1 MKTTFSLALILLYTT
16 VSFGQ
21 TIDLQKGWKFKTGD
35 DLSWAMPDLNDA
47 SWKPIEVNAIWED
60 QGYPGY
66 DGYAW
71 YRIHVIIPTSLKNNA
86 IFKDSIAI
94 NLGLIDDS
102 DQSFL
107 NGMKIGENNGKKGIP
122 WEDAGVYN
130 EQRIYKLASNDHAIL
145 WDKENLIAVRV
156 FDGHG
161 GGGIYRGNINISMVS
176 IADFLSFDES
186 QTTSN
191 IIDNKTVAHK
201 VAIRSSA
208 KNMTLGGNLEIAV
221 NDEFQGK
228 ILFSKKIKVTVTNE
242 KEFIFEFKSP
252 NAEGVVATYQ
262 LTPEKTTTVISK
274 RVEIPYI
281 LTPQVAKTAR
291 INGPNVFGVR
301 PGNPF
306 LYAIPATGERPMAFS
321 VTNLPQGLTIDKNT
335 GTIKG
340 SIAQKGDYKVTFTAE
355 NALGKASKDFKISC
369 GDRIC
374 LTPPMGWNSWNCW
387 GLSVSDE
394 KVRQTADTYVNKG
407 LMNHGWT
414 YINIDDGWELVHD
427 PATGKM
433 LCNSKFPDMKKL
445 ADYVHSKGLKLG
457 IYSSPGSK
465 TCGMY
470 EASWGYENNDA
481 QLFGEWGIDYLKYDW
496 CSYGWIYPTPD
507 ADQLK
512 KPYFVM
518 RDALNKVN
526 RDIVYSLCQYG
537 MGNVWEWGDTVGGN
551 LWRTTGDIEDTWES
565 LSAIGFSQSKSSPFS
580 KPGNWNDP
588 DMLVIGKVGWGPTLH
603 QTRLSTSEQ
612 YTHIT
617 LWCLLSAPLL
627 IGCDL
632 SQLDDFTLNL
642 LTNDEVIEIDQDP
655 LGKAALKVLSTDVYD
670 LWVKELE
677 DGSKALGI
685 VNKTTTNQKITIN
698 LSDAKL
704 TGNQLMRDLWRQ
716 KDLGVSTGTFQT
728 IIPGHGTTLVKAIE
742 K

>member
-1 MKTTFSLALILLYTT
+1 MKTSITLFIFLLSAMLT
-16 VSFGQ
+16 FGQ
-21 TIDLQKGWKFKTGD
+21 TLDLQKGWKFQPGD
-35 DLSWAMPDLNDA
+35 NMNWNSPGFDDK

-60 QGYPGY
+60 QGFSGY

-71 YRIHVIIPTSLKNNA
+71 YRIHVIIPSSLKTSA

-102 DQSFL
+102 DQAYL
-107 NGMKIGENNGKKGIP
+107 NGIKIGENNGKKGIT
-122 WEDAGVYN
+122 WEKTGVYN
-130 EQRIYKLASNDHAIL
+130 EQRTYRLASNNRAIQ
-145 WDKENLIAVRV
+145 WDKENVIAIRV
-156 FDGHG
+156 FDGQG
-161 GGGIYRGNINISMVS
+161 GGGIYRGKINISMVS
-176 IADFLSFDES
+176 IADFLSFDNNL
-186 QTTSN
+186 TVSN
-191 IIDNKTVAHK
+191 VIDNKTVAHK
-201 VAIRSSA
+201 VVIRSSA
-208 KNMTLGGNLEIAV
+208 KNMTLGGTLEIAV

-228 ILFSKKIKVTVTNE
+228 KLFSKKVKVTVTND
-242 KEFIFEFKSP
+242 KEFVYDYISP
-252 NAEGVVATYQ
+252 NTEGVVATYNF
-262 LTPEKTTTVISK
+262 TPENTTTCITK

-281 LTPQVAKTAR
+281 LTPPVAKTPR

-306 LYAIPATGERPMAFS
+306 LYAIPATGDRPMTFTI
-321 VTNLPQGLTIDKNT
+321 TNLPKGLALDKNT
-335 GTIKG
+335 GIISG
-340 SIAQKGDYKVTFTAE
+340 IIDQKGDYKVIFTVE
-355 NALGKASKDFKISC
+355 NALGKASKEFKIAC
-369 GDRIC
+369 GDKIC

-394 KVRQTADTYVNKG
+394 KVRQSADAYVNKG

-433 LCNSKFPDMKKL
+433 VCNSKFPDMKKL
-445 ADYVHSKGLKLG
+445 ADYVHAKGLKLG
-457 IYSSPGSK
+457 IYSSPGPK

-470 EASWGYENNDA
+470 EASFGYENNDA
-481 QLFGEWGIDYLKYDW
+481 QLWGDWGIDYLKYDW
-496 CSYGWIYPTPD
+496 CSYSWVYPTPT
-507 ADQLK
+507 ADELK
-512 KPYFVM
+512 KPYLVM

-537 MGNVWEWGDTVGGN
+537 MGNVWEWGDAVGGN
-551 LWRTTGDIEDTWES
+551 LWRTTGDIEDTWQS
-565 LSAIGFSQSKSSPFS
+565 LSTIGFSQSKSSPNS

-588 DMLVIGKVGWGPTLH
+588 DMLVIGKVGWGPSLH

-612 YTHIT
+612 YTHIS

-632 SQLDDFTLNL
+632 SQLDDFTINL

-655 LGKAALKVLSTDVYD
+655 LGKAALKVISTDVYD

-677 DGSKALGI
+677 DGNKALGI

-704 TGNQLMRDLWRQ
+704 TGKQLMRDLWRQ
-716 KDLGVSTGTFQT
+716 KELGISTRTFQT
-728 IIPGHGTTLVKAIE
+728 IIPGHGTTLVKAIT